1 MRFLFEECGAELIY
15 ARFMENNP
23 ASGKVME
30 KAGLIY
36 EGKERSRIIDKEGI
50 RNDLIS
56 YSITRDE
63 YLKKKI

>member
-1 MRFLFEECGAELIY
+1 
-15 ARFMENNP
+15 MENNP

-50 RNDLIS
+50 RNDLIN